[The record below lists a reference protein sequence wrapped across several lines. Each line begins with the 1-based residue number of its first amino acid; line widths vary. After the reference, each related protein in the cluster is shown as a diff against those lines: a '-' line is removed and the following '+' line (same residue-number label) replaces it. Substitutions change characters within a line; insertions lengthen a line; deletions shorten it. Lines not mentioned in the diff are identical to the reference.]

1 MHPGL
6 VNHVT
11 KNVGVNYMANVG
23 GALHGHPQG
32 TLAGGRAMRQAIDGN
47 FGEEYSAAL
56 GAWGLVNG

>member
-32 TLAGGRAMRQAIDGN
+32 TLAGGRAMRQAIDHTYGA
-47 FGEEYSAAL
+47 EYDAAIKE
-56 GAWGLVNG
+56 WGLVNG